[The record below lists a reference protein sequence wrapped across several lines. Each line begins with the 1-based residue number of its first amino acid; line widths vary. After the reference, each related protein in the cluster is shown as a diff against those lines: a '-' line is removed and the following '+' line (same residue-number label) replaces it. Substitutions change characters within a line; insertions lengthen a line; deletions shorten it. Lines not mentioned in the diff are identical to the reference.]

1 MKNKYFLYLFV
12 LLIFFAVGLLYI
24 IDIPVPSKIMTEKY
38 SLELK

>member
-1 MKNKYFLYLFV
+1 MKNKYFLYLFI
-12 LLIFFAVGLLYI
+12 LIIFVVAALLYI